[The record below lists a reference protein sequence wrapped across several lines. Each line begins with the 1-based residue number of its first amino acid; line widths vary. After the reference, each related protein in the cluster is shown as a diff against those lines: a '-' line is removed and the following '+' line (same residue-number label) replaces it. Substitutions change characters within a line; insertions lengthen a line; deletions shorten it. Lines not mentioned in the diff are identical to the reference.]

1 MKIYLAILR
10 MIYKVYFNKY
20 RLYFDTNKK
29 RVLSIVSLIAILGIS
44 ITTGNMLTAEIID
57 MFLNG
62 NDHILYSAII
72 TYLVSESSLV
82 MLFFLFAKIT
92 MPENSNIFQV
102 INLLPVSAIIKHF
115 SCYSFQI
122 IAEVIIPTLLYMSI
136 LLPKM
141 IIKAISFKIILTLI
155 FIFILQAVFMTMLFN
170 AIYNF
175 SLLIFDKLKLG
186 YAHSYSLFSNVIA
199 FFLLIWIQF
208 KNFEHILLN
217 YSKFD
222 YGLLHWCSGF
232 MGKMLNGKDYQVFIP
247 IIIFLFIIIFFAGIT
262 SFNFLRNIS
271 AQIKST
277 SIFMNVFHPSSK
289 ILSMVIKD
297 VKLLLRLENVVFLLI
312 ILLLSQLLMFIFK
325 IDLEM
330 KKYFLK
336 IFISISGG
344 VAVFSFGGDYCN
356 IPFYKLLGIQKRIF
370 IFSKFTSSLLIS
382 GILTVSLLLINF
394 RCIETFFDLFRF
406 IFILLLS
413 TLILL
418 AIGVIFPFTKTNSF
432 SQAIVSI
439 LGFSLFFPISYCFIA
454 LEHFSYF
461 WKMGLIFCISLIFFV
476 IVANVFNKRW
486 NGDYI

>member
-1 MKIYLAILR
+1 

-20 RLYFDTNKK
+20 KAYFDTGKK
-29 RVLSIVSLIAILGIS
+29 KVLSLVSFIAILGIS

-57 MFLNG
+57 VFLNG

-72 TYLVSESSLV
+72 TYLASESSLV

-115 SCYSFQI
+115 SCYSLQI
-122 IAEVIIPTLLYMSI
+122 IAEVTIPLLIYMSI

-141 IIKAISFKIILTLI
+141 IIKTINFKIILLLI
-155 FIFILQAVFMTMLFN
+155 FIFILQAIFMAMLFN

-175 SLLIFDKLKLG
+175 SLFMFDKLKFG
-186 YAHSYSLFSNVIA
+186 YAHSYALFLNIIV
-199 FFLLIWIQF
+199 FFLLMWIQF

-217 YSKFD
+217 YSQFD

-232 MGKMLNGKDYQVFIP
+232 MGKMLNGKNYQVSIS
-247 IIIFLFIIIFFAGIT
+247 IITFLFIIIFFAGII

-289 ILSMVIKD
+289 ILSMMLKD

-312 ILLLSQLLMFIFK
+312 ILLISQILMFIFK

-336 IFISISGG
+336 IFISVSGG
-344 VAVFSFGGDYCN
+344 VAVFSFGSDCCN
-356 IPFYKLLGIQKRIF
+356 IPFYKLLGIQKKIF
-370 IFSKFTSSLLIS
+370 IFSKFVSSLLIS
-382 GILTVSLLLINF
+382 GILTISLLLINF
-394 RCIETFFDLFRF
+394 RCIETFYDLFRF

-413 TLILL
+413 TLMLL
-418 AIGVIFPFTKTNSF
+418 SIGVIFPFTKTNTF
-432 SQAIVSI
+432 SQAIVSTLSFI
-439 LGFSLFFPISYCFIA
+439 LFFPISYFFKV
-454 LEHFSYF
+454 LEHFSYLGRL
-461 WKMGLIFCISLIFFV
+461 GLIFCISLIFFV

>member
-1 MKIYLAILR
+1 

-20 RLYFDTNKK
+20 RSYFDTNKK
-29 RVLSIVSLIAILGIS
+29 KVLSIVSLIAILGIS

-57 MFLNG
+57 VFLNG

-82 MLFFLFAKIT
+82 MLVFLFAKIT

-102 INLLPVSAIIKHF
+102 INLLPISATIKNF

-122 IAEVIIPTLLYMSI
+122 IAEITIPTLLYMSI

-141 IIKAISFKIILTLI
+141 IIKTINFKIILSLI
-155 FIFILQAVFMTMLFN
+155 FIFILQAVFMAMLFN

-175 SLLIFDKLKLG
+175 SLFIFDKLKFG
-186 YAHSYSLFSNVIA
+186 YLHSYALFLNII
-199 FFLLIWIQF
+199 FFFFLIWIQF

-232 MGKMLNGKDYQVFIP
+232 MGKMLNGKNYQVSIS
-247 IIIFLFIIIFFAGIT
+247 IIIFLFIIIFFVGII

-271 AQIKST
+271 AQIRPT

-289 ILSMVIKD
+289 IFSMVLKD

-312 ILLLSQLLMFIFK
+312 ILLISQILMFIFK
-325 IDLEM
+325 MDLEM

-336 IFISISGG
+336 IFISVSGG
-344 VAVFSFGGDYCN
+344 IAVFSFGSDYCN
-356 IPFYKLLGIQKRIF
+356 ILFYKLLGIQKKIF
-370 IFSKFTSSLLIS
+370 IFSKFISSSLIS
-382 GILTVSLLLINF
+382 GILTFYLLLINF
-394 RCIETFFDLFRF
+394 RCIETFFDLFKF
-406 IFILLLS
+406 IFISLLS
-413 TLILL
+413 TVILL

-432 SQAIVSI
+432 SQTIVSI
-439 LGFSLFFPISYCFIA
+439 LGFILFFPISYFFKV
-454 LEHFSYF
+454 LEHFSYL
-461 WKMGLIFCISLIFFV
+461 WKVGSIFCISLIFFV